1 MKQLKEDPLYKLNR
15 LISQAEKVSR
25 ENYSIDTLLQE
36 RLILAS
42 EIQQHYQQ
50 AIEDMEKVIGIS
62 NFEIVLK
69 KSNSMISFLSKLNRL
84 IISPKKINR

>member
-1 MKQLKEDPLYKLNR
+1 MKQLKDPLYNLNR
-15 LISQAEKVSR
+15 LISQAERVSR

-36 RLILAS
+36 RLILTS

-50 AIEDMEKVIGIS
+50 AIEDMEKVIGVS
-62 NFEIVLK
+62 EFESVLK

>member
-1 MKQLKEDPLYKLNR
+1 MKQLKDPLYKLNR
-15 LISQAEKVSR
+15 LISQAERVSR
-25 ENYSIDTLLQE
+25 EKYSIDTLLQE

-62 NFEIVLK
+62 EFESVLK

>member
-1 MKQLKEDPLYKLNR
+1 MKQLKDPLYKLNR
-15 LISQAEKVSR
+15 LISQAERVSR
-25 ENYSIDTLLQE
+25 EKYSIDTLLQE
-36 RLILAS
+36 RLILTS

-50 AIEDMEKVIGIS
+50 AIEDMEKVIGTS
-62 NFEIVLK
+62 EFEIVLK

>member
-1 MKQLKEDPLYKLNR
+1 MKQLKEDSLYKLNR